1 MNKLFTTVILITGLL
16 AAICL
21 GISALHSNSAEGI
34 IKNNISSLL
43 EDTTL
48 TDSENNSNNFLKG
61 LVHSLAGETAKVVG
75 NQLDEIKEFSLLLLI
90 YKISFIVP
98 CILSVLSIAISGL
111 LTKRWKYLIS
121 YGICLLGGVFL
132 VITDFLYIPWRIKSS
147 IPDIVFDYIPD
158 ISISFTDLLK
168 IVIHSSGIT
177 VFLGII
183 FLLLT
188 AVINLTAYF
197 ISKDAHL

>member
-1 MNKLFTTVILITGLL
+1 MNKLFTTIILITGLL
-16 AAICL
+16 AAVCL
-21 GISALHSNSAEGI
+21 GVSALHSNTAEDI

-43 EDTTL
+43 EDTAS

-75 NQLDEIKEFSLLLLI
+75 NQLDNVKEFSLLLLI

-98 CILSVLSIAISGL
+98 CIFSVLSVAISGL
-111 LTKRWKYLIS
+111 LAKRWKYLIS
-121 YGICLLGGVFL
+121 YGICLLGGIFL

-158 ISISFTDLLK
+158 IYS
-168 IVIHSSGIT
+168 
-177 VFLGII
+177 
-183 FLLLT
+183 
-188 AVINLTAYF
+188 
-197 ISKDAHL
+197 

>member
-16 AAICL
+16 AAVCL
-21 GISALHSNSAEGI
+21 GISALHSNSAEDI
-34 IKNNISSLL
+34 IKNNVSSLL

-90 YKISFIVP
+90 HKISFIVP
-98 CILSVLSIAISGL
+98 CILSVLSVAISGL

-183 FLLLT
+183 FLILT

>member
-16 AAICL
+16 AAVCL
-21 GISALHSNSAEGI
+21 GVSALHSNTAEDI

-75 NQLDEIKEFSLLLLI
+75 NQLDNVKEFSLLLLI

-98 CILSVLSIAISGL
+98 CIFSVLSVAISVL

-132 VITDFLYIPWRIKSS
+132 VITDFLYIPWCIKSS
-147 IPDIVFDYIPD
+147 IPDIVLDYIPD

-168 IVIHSSGIT
+168 IIIHSSGIT

-188 AVINLTAYF
+188 AAINLTAYF

>member
-1 MNKLFTTVILITGLL
+1 M
-16 AAICL
+16 
-21 GISALHSNSAEGI
+21 
-34 IKNNISSLL
+34 
-43 EDTTL
+43 
-48 TDSENNSNNFLKG
+48 KG

-75 NQLDEIKEFSLLLLI
+75 NQLDNVKEFSLLLLI

-98 CILSVLSIAISGL
+98 CIFSVLSVAISGL

-147 IPDIVFDYIPD
+147 IPDIVLDYIPD

-188 AVINLTAYF
+188 AAINLTAYF

>member
-1 MNKLFTTVILITGLL
+1 MNKLFTTIILITGLL
-16 AAICL
+16 AAVCL
-21 GISALHSNSAEGI
+21 GVSAHHSNTAEDI

-43 EDTTL
+43 EDTAS

-75 NQLDEIKEFSLLLLI
+75 NQLDNVKEFSLLLLI

-98 CILSVLSIAISGL
+98 CIFSVLSVAISGL
-111 LTKRWKYLIS
+111 LAKRWKYLIS
-121 YGICLLGGVFL
+121 YGICLLGGIFL

>member
-16 AAICL
+16 AAVCL
-21 GISALHSNSAEGI
+21 GVSALHSNTAEDI

-75 NQLDEIKEFSLLLLI
+75 NQLDNVKEFSLLLLI

-98 CILSVLSIAISGL
+98 CIFSVLSVAISGL

-147 IPDIVFDYIPD
+147 IPDI
-158 ISISFTDLLK
+158 SISFTDLLK

-188 AVINLTAYF
+188 AAINLTAYF

>member
-16 AAICL
+16 AAVFL
-21 GISALHSNSAEGI
+21 GVSALHSNTAEDI

-75 NQLDEIKEFSLLLLI
+75 NQLDNVKEFSLLLLI

-98 CILSVLSIAISGL
+98 CIFSVLSVAISGL

-147 IPDIVFDYIPD
+147 IPDIVLDYIPD

-188 AVINLTAYF
+188 AAINLTAYF